1 MRSMK
6 KALTSG
12 GLIEI
17 MPVRDYLYAGE
28 ERRRLYTKLMHNK
41 GLRLV
46 GGLLGSL
53 LMSVAINVFIVPQG
67 LYAGG
72 AYGLCQVI
80 RTLLQTKLGVEA
92 SFDLAGVLY
101 FFVNI
106 PLFLLAFR
114 TLGRTFCLKAAA
126 CTVSNSV
133 FLALIPSPAV
143 PIIPDPLTSCMIG
156 GILVGF
162 AAGLVLTCG
171 CSTGGLDILG
181 LYLSKK
187 NNKFTVGRFCISF
200 NVCLYLLCFILL
212 EATTAIYSAIYNVL
226 SNLFLDRL
234 HRQNVS
240 VQLLIFTKS
249 KDPALPK
256 YIMEQLDRG
265 VTYWQA
271 KGAYTGDDVQ
281 VLCVCLSKYE
291 IDTLEQVIRDIDP
304 NAFFVMQEG
313 VRVVG
318 NFKRHLG

>member
-1 MRSMK
+1 ME
-6 KALTSG
+6 TG
-12 GLIEI
+12 
-17 MPVRDYLYAGE
+17 
-28 ERRRLYTKLMHNK
+28 
-41 GLRLV
+41 
-46 GGLLGSL
+46 
-53 LMSVAINVFIVPQG
+53 
-67 LYAGG
+67 
-72 AYGLCQVI
+72 
-80 RTLLQTKLGVEA
+80 
-92 SFDLAGVLY
+92 FDLAGVLY

-114 TLGRTFCLKAAA
+114 ALGRTFCLKAGI

-200 NVCLYLLCFILL
+200 NVCLYLLCFILFD
-212 EATTAIYSAIYNVL
+212 ATTTIYSAIYNVL

-240 VQLLIFTKS
+240 VQLLIFTTS

-304 NAFFVMQEG
+304 NAFFVVQEG

>member
-1 MRSMK
+1 M
-6 KALTSG
+6 TSG

-17 MPVRDYLYAGE
+17 MPVQDYLYAGE

-101 FFVNI
+101 FFANI

-114 TLGRTFCLKAAA
+114 TLGRTFCLKAGI

-162 AAGLVLTCG
+162 AAGLVLSCG

-200 NVCLYLLCFILL
+200 NVCLYLLCFILFD
-212 EATTAIYSAIYNVL
+212 ATTAIYSAIYNVL

-304 NAFFVMQEG
+304 NAFFVVQEG

>member
-1 MRSMK
+1 MRSTK

-101 FFVNI
+101 FFANI

-114 TLGRTFCLKAAA
+114 TLGRTFCLKAGI

-200 NVCLYLLCFILL
+200 NVCLYLLCFILFD
-212 EATTAIYSAIYNVL
+212 ATTAIYSAIYNVL

-313 VRVVG
+313 VRVEG

>member
-1 MRSMK
+1 MRRTK

-101 FFVNI
+101 FFMNL

-114 TLGRTFCLKAAA
+114 TLGRTFCLKAGI

-200 NVCLYLLCFILL
+200 NVCLYLLCFILFD
-212 EATTAIYSAIYNVL
+212 ATTAIYSAIYNVL

>member
-1 MRSMK
+1 M
-6 KALTSG
+6 TSG

-114 TLGRTFCLKAAA
+114 TLGRTFCLKAGI

-200 NVCLYLLCFILL
+200 NVCLYLLCFILFD
-212 EATTAIYSAIYNVL
+212 ATTAIYSAIYNVL

>member
-1 MRSMK
+1 MRRTK

-53 LMSVAINVFIVPQG
+53 LMSMAINVFIVPQG

-101 FFVNI
+101 FFMNL

-114 TLGRTFCLKAAA
+114 TLGRTFCLKAGI

-200 NVCLYLLCFILL
+200 NVCLYLLCFLL
-212 EATTAIYSAIYNVL
+212 FDATTAIYSAIYNVL

-240 VQLLIFTKS
+240 VQLMIFTKS
-249 KDPALPK
+249 KDPALPQ

-304 NAFFVMQEG
+304 NAFFVVQEG

>member
-1 MRSMK
+1 MRRTK

-17 MPVRDYLYAGE
+17 MPVQDHLYAGE

-101 FFVNI
+101 FFANI

-114 TLGRTFCLKAAA
+114 TLGRTFCLKAGI

-200 NVCLYLLCFILL
+200 NVCLYLLCFILFD
-212 EATTAIYSAIYNVL
+212 ATTAIYSAIYNVL

>member
-1 MRSMK
+1 M
-6 KALTSG
+6 TSG

-101 FFVNI
+101 FFMNL

-114 TLGRTFCLKAAA
+114 TLGRTFCLKAGI

-162 AAGLVLTCG
+162 AAGLVLSCG

-200 NVCLYLLCFILL
+200 NVCLYLLCFILFD
-212 EATTAIYSAIYNVL
+212 ATTAIYSAIYNVL

-291 IDTLEQVIRDIDP
+291 IDTLEQVIREIGR
-304 NAFFVMQEG
+304 AHV
-313 VRVVG
+313 
-318 NFKRHLG
+318 

>member
-1 MRSMK
+1 MMK
-6 KALTSG
+6 KALTIG
-12 GLIEI
+12 IPAEI
-17 MPVRDYLYAGE
+17 MPVQGQRTRE
-28 ERRRLYTKLMHNK
+28 ERERLYTKLMHNK

-80 RTLLQTKLGVEA
+80 RTLLASKLGVETG
-92 SFDLAGVLY
+92 FDLAGVLY

-114 TLGRTFCLKAAA
+114 ALGRTFCLRAAV

-162 AAGLVLTCG
+162 SAGLVLTCG

-187 NNKFTVGRFCISF
+187 NPKFTVGRFCICF
-200 NVCLYLLCFILL
+200 NVCLYTLCFILFN
-212 EATTAIYSAIYNVL
+212 ATTAIYSAIYNIL
-226 SNLFLDRL
+226 NNLFLDRL
-234 HRQNVS
+234 HQQNVN
-240 VQLLIFTKS
+240 VELLIFTK
-249 KDPALPK
+249 KNDPELPRF
-256 YIMEQLDRG
+256 IMDKLDRG
-265 VTYWQA
+265 VTYWTA
-271 KGAYTGDDVQ
+271 HGAYTGDEVQ

-291 IDTLEQVIRDIDP
+291 VGTLQQ
-304 NAFFVMQEG
+304 VMQEIDPKAFFIVQEG
-313 VRVVG
+313 IRTGG
-318 NFKRHLG
+318 NYRRHLN

>member
-1 MRSMK
+1 MRRTK

-101 FFVNI
+101 FFANI

-114 TLGRTFCLKAAA
+114 TLGRTFCLKAGI

-162 AAGLVLTCG
+162 AAGLVLSCG

-200 NVCLYLLCFILL
+200 NVCLYLLCFLL
-212 EATTAIYSAIYNVL
+212 FDATTAIYSAIYNVL

-291 IDTLEQVIRDIDP
+291 IDTLKQVIRDIDP

-313 VRVVG
+313 VRVEG

>member
-1 MRSMK
+1 MMK
-6 KALTSG
+6 KALTIG
-12 GLIEI
+12 IPAEI
-17 MPVRDYLYAGE
+17 MPVQGQRTRE
-28 ERRRLYTKLMHNK
+28 ERERLYTKLMHDK

-80 RTLLQTKLGVEA
+80 RTLLASKLGVETG
-92 SFDLAGVLY
+92 FDLAGVLY

-114 TLGRTFCLKAAA
+114 ALGRTFCLRAAV

-162 AAGLVLTCG
+162 SAGLVLTCG
-171 CSTGGLDILG
+171 CSTGGLDVLG

-187 NNKFTVGRFCISF
+187 GTGFTVGRFSIAF
-200 NVCLYLLCFILL
+200 NAILYALCAVLFDLN
-212 EATTAIYSAIYNVL
+212 TAIYSAIYMVF
-226 SNLFLDRL
+226 SSLFLDRV
-234 HRQNVS
+234 HQQNIS
-240 VQLLIFTKS
+240 VQMLIFTKE
-249 KDPALPK
+249 DPKELSRTITEK
-256 YIMEQLDRG
+256 LERGFTFWEGQGGYSHEQIH
-265 VTYWQA
+265 
-271 KGAYTGDDVQ
+271 

-291 IDTLEQVIRDIDP
+291 VLSLQMALHEIDP
-304 NAFFVMQEG
+304 HAFFVIQEG
-313 VRVVG
+313 VRVGG
-318 NFKRHLG
+318 NFDRHLSS

>member
-1 MRSMK
+1 MRRTK

-114 TLGRTFCLKAAA
+114 TLGRTFCLKAGI

-200 NVCLYLLCFILL
+200 NVCLYLLCFILFD
-212 EATTAIYSAIYNVL
+212 ATTAIYSAIYNVL

-304 NAFFVMQEG
+304 NAFFVVQEG

>member
-1 MRSMK
+1 MRRTK

-114 TLGRTFCLKAAA
+114 TLGRTFCLKAGI

-143 PIIPDPLTSCMIG
+143 PIIPT
-156 GILVGF
+156 
-162 AAGLVLTCG
+162 
-171 CSTGGLDILG
+171 
-181 LYLSKK
+181 
-187 NNKFTVGRFCISF
+187 R
-200 NVCLYLLCFILL
+200 
-212 EATTAIYSAIYNVL
+212 
-226 SNLFLDRL
+226 
-234 HRQNVS
+234 
-240 VQLLIFTKS
+240 
-249 KDPALPK
+249 
-256 YIMEQLDRG
+256 
-265 VTYWQA
+265 
-271 KGAYTGDDVQ
+271 
-281 VLCVCLSKYE
+281 
-291 IDTLEQVIRDIDP
+291 
-304 NAFFVMQEG
+304 
-313 VRVVG
+313 
-318 NFKRHLG
+318 

>member
-1 MRSMK
+1 MRRTK

-101 FFVNI
+101 FFMNL

-114 TLGRTFCLKAAA
+114 TLGRTFCLKAGI

-162 AAGLVLTCG
+162 AAGLVLSCG

-200 NVCLYLLCFILL
+200 NVCLYLLCFILFD
-212 EATTAIYSAIYNVL
+212 ATTAIYSAIYNVL

>member
-1 MRSMK
+1 MRSTK

-17 MPVRDYLYAGE
+17 MPVQDYLYAGE

-101 FFVNI
+101 FFANI

-114 TLGRTFCLKAAA
+114 TLGRTFCLKAGI

-162 AAGLVLTCG
+162 AAGLVLSCG

-200 NVCLYLLCFILL
+200 NVCLYLLCFILFD
-212 EATTAIYSAIYNVL
+212 ATTAIYSAIYNVL

>member
-1 MRSMK
+1 MRRTK

-101 FFVNI
+101 FFANI

-114 TLGRTFCLKAAA
+114 TLGRTFCLKAGI

-200 NVCLYLLCFILL
+200 NVCLYLLCFILFD
-212 EATTAIYSAIYNVL
+212 ATTAIYSAIYNVL

-291 IDTLEQVIRDIDP
+291 IDTLKQVIRDIDP

-313 VRVVG
+313 VRVEG

>member
-1 MRSMK
+1 MRRTK

-101 FFVNI
+101 FFMNI

-114 TLGRTFCLKAAA
+114 ALGRTFCLKAAA

-162 AAGLVLTCG
+162 AAGLVLSCG

-200 NVCLYLLCFILL
+200 NVCLYLLCFILFD
-212 EATTAIYSAIYNVL
+212 ATTAIYSAIYNVL

>member
-1 MRSMK
+1 MRRTK

-17 MPVRDYLYAGE
+17 MPVQDYLYAGE

-101 FFVNI
+101 FFANI

-200 NVCLYLLCFILL
+200 NVCLYLLCFILFD
-212 EATTAIYSAIYNVL
+212 ATTAIYSAIYNVL

-304 NAFFVMQEG
+304 NAFFVVQEG

>member
-1 MRSMK
+1 M
-6 KALTSG
+6 TSG

-17 MPVRDYLYAGE
+17 MPVQDYLYAGE

-101 FFVNI
+101 FFANI

-114 TLGRTFCLKAAA
+114 TLGRTFCLKAGI

-143 PIIPDPLTSCMIG
+143 PIIPDPLTNCMIG

-200 NVCLYLLCFILL
+200 NVCLYLLCFILFD
-212 EATTAIYSAIYNVL
+212 ATTAIYSAIYNVL

-291 IDTLEQVIRDIDP
+291 IDTLKQVIRDIDP

-313 VRVVG
+313 VRVEG

>member
-1 MRSMK
+1 MRRTK

-17 MPVRDYLYAGE
+17 MPVQDYLYAGE

-114 TLGRTFCLKAAA
+114 TLGRTFCLKAGI

-162 AAGLVLTCG
+162 AAGLVLSCG

-200 NVCLYLLCFILL
+200 NVCLYLLCFILFD
-212 EATTAIYSAIYNVL
+212 ATTAIYSAIYNVL

-249 KDPALPK
+249 KDSALPK

-313 VRVVG
+313 VRVEG

>member
-1 MRSMK
+1 MRRTK

-200 NVCLYLLCFILL
+200 NVCLYLLCFILFD
-212 EATTAIYSAIYNVL
+212 ATTAIYSAIYNVL

-291 IDTLEQVIRDIDP
+291 IDTLKQVIRDIDP

-313 VRVVG
+313 VRVEG

>member
-1 MRSMK
+1 MRRTK

-101 FFVNI
+101 FFMNI

-114 TLGRTFCLKAAA
+114 TLGRTFCLKAGI

-143 PIIPDPLTSCMIG
+143 PIIPDPLTSCMVG

-187 NNKFTVGRFCISF
+187 GSRFTVGRLSISF
-200 NVCLYLLCFILL
+200 NALLYTLCFFLFD
-212 EATTAIYSAIYNVL
+212 ATTAIYSAIYNVL
-226 SNLFLDRL
+226 SSLFLDRI
-234 HRQNVS
+234 HRQNVT
-240 VQLLIFTKS
+240 VQLLIFTK
-249 KDPALPK
+249 KNDPQLPR
-256 YIMEQLDRG
+256 YSMEQLDRG
-265 VTYWQA
+265 VTSWT
-271 KGAYTGDDVQ
+271 GRGGWTGDEGQ

-291 IDTLEQVIRDIDP
+291 IDTLQDVLRRVDP
-304 NAFFVMQEG
+304 DAFYIVQEG
-313 VRVVG
+313 VHAGG
-318 NFKRHLG
+318 NFERHLE

>member
-1 MRSMK
+1 MRSTK

-17 MPVRDYLYAGE
+17 MPVQDYLYAGE

-101 FFVNI
+101 FFANI

-200 NVCLYLLCFILL
+200 NVCLYLLCFILFD
-212 EATTAIYSAIYNVL
+212 ATTAIYSAIYNVL

>member
-1 MRSMK
+1 MRRTK

-67 LYAGG
+67 LYGG

-80 RTLLQTKLGVEA
+80 RTLLASKLGVETG
-92 SFDLAGVLY
+92 FDLAGVLY
-101 FFVNI
+101 FFMNI

-114 TLGRTFCLKAAA
+114 ALGRTFCLKAGI

-200 NVCLYLLCFILL
+200 NVCLYLLCFILFD
-212 EATTAIYSAIYNVL
+212 ATTAIYSAIYNVL

-291 IDTLEQVIRDIDP
+291 IDTLKQVIRDIDP

-313 VRVVG
+313 VRVEG

>member
-1 MRSMK
+1 
-6 KALTSG
+6 
-12 GLIEI
+12 

-101 FFVNI
+101 FFANI

-114 TLGRTFCLKAAA
+114 TLGRTFCLKAGI

-200 NVCLYLLCFILL
+200 NVCLYLLCFILFD
-212 EATTAIYSAIYNVL
+212 ATTAIYSAIYNVL

-291 IDTLEQVIRDIDP
+291 IDTLKQVIRDIDP

-313 VRVVG
+313 VRVEG

>member
-1 MRSMK
+1 M
-6 KALTSG
+6 
-12 GLIEI
+12 
-17 MPVRDYLYAGE
+17 
-28 ERRRLYTKLMHNK
+28 YTKLMHDK

-80 RTLLQTKLGVEA
+80 RTLLASKLGVETG
-92 SFDLAGVLY
+92 FDLAGVLY

-114 TLGRTFCLKAAA
+114 ALGRTFCLRAAV

-162 AAGLVLTCG
+162 SAGLVLTCG

-200 NVCLYLLCFILL
+200 NVCLYLLCFLL
-212 EATTAIYSAIYNVL
+212 FDATTAIYSAIYNVL

-240 VQLLIFTKS
+240 VQLMIFTKS
-249 KDPALPK
+249 KDPALPQ

-265 VTYWQA
+265 VTVLHGEGGYSHEPE
-271 KGAYTGDDVQ
+271 Q
-281 VLCVCLSKYE
+281 VLLSVVSNRQLPK
-291 IDTLEQVIRDIDP
+291 LEKLAHAIDP
-304 NAFFVMQEG
+304 TCFMIVSHVTEVSGRGFSLD
-313 VRVVG
+313 
-318 NFKRHLG
+318 KDYH

>member
-1 MRSMK
+1 
-6 KALTSG
+6 LTSG

-17 MPVRDYLYAGE
+17 MPVQDYLYAGE

-101 FFVNI
+101 FFANI

-114 TLGRTFCLKAAA
+114 TLGRTFCLKAGI

-162 AAGLVLTCG
+162 AAGLVLSCG

-200 NVCLYLLCFILL
+200 NVCLYLLCFILFD
-212 EATTAIYSAIYNVL
+212 ATTAIYSAIYNVL

-291 IDTLEQVIRDIDP
+291 IDTLKQVIRDIDP

-313 VRVVG
+313 VRVEG

>member
-1 MRSMK
+1 MRGTK

-17 MPVRDYLYAGE
+17 MPVQDYLYAGE

-101 FFVNI
+101 FFMNL

-114 TLGRTFCLKAAA
+114 TLGRTFCLKAGI

-200 NVCLYLLCFILL
+200 NVCLYLLCFILFD
-212 EATTAIYSAIYNVL
+212 ATTAIYSAIYNVL

>member
-1 MRSMK
+1 MNEAK

-12 GLIEI
+12 GLMEI
-17 MPVRDYLYAGE
+17 RPVRDLLHARE

-80 RTLLQTKLGVEA
+80 RTLLQTKLGVETT
-92 SFDLAGVLY
+92 FDLAGVLY

-114 TLGRTFCLKAAA
+114 TLGKTFCLKAAV
-126 CTVSNSV
+126 CTISNSV
-133 FLALIPSPAV
+133 FLALIPSPAA
-143 PIIPDPLTSCMIG
+143 PIVPDPLTSCMIG

-162 AAGLVLTCG
+162 AAGLVLSCG

-200 NVCLYLLCFILL
+200 NVCLYLLCFILFD
-212 EATTAIYSAIYNVL
+212 AATAIYSAIYNVL

-240 VQLLIFTKS
+240 VQLMIFTKS

-304 NAFFVMQEG
+304 HAFFVMQEG
-313 VRVVG
+313 VRVEG

>member
-1 MRSMK
+1 MRSTK

-17 MPVRDYLYAGE
+17 MPVQDYLYAGE

-101 FFVNI
+101 FFMNL

-114 TLGRTFCLKAAA
+114 TLGRTFCLKAGI

-162 AAGLVLTCG
+162 AAGLVLSCG

-200 NVCLYLLCFILL
+200 NVCLYLLCFILFD
-212 EATTAIYSAIYNVL
+212 ATTAIYSAIYNVL

-291 IDTLEQVIRDIDP
+291 IDTLKQVIRDIDP

-313 VRVVG
+313 VRVEG

>member
-1 MRSMK
+1 M
-6 KALTSG
+6 TSG

-101 FFVNI
+101 FFANI

-114 TLGRTFCLKAAA
+114 TLGRTFCLKAGI

-143 PIIPDPLTSCMIG
+143 PIIPDPLPSCMIG

-200 NVCLYLLCFILL
+200 NVCLYLLCFILFD
-212 EATTAIYSAIYNVL
+212 ATTAIYSAIYNVL

-291 IDTLEQVIRDIDP
+291 IDTLKQVIRDIDP

-313 VRVVG
+313 VRVEG

>member
-1 MRSMK
+1 VRRTK

-17 MPVRDYLYAGE
+17 MPVQDYLYAGE

-101 FFVNI
+101 FFMNL

-114 TLGRTFCLKAAA
+114 TLGRTFCLKAGI

-200 NVCLYLLCFILL
+200 NVCLYLLCFILFD
-212 EATTAIYSAIYNVL
+212 ATTAIYSAIYNVL

-291 IDTLEQVIRDIDP
+291 IDTLKQVIRDIDP

-313 VRVVG
+313 VRVEG

>member
-1 MRSMK
+1 MRRTK

-17 MPVRDYLYAGE
+17 MPVQDYLYAGE

-101 FFVNI
+101 FFANI

-114 TLGRTFCLKAAA
+114 TLGRTFCLKAGI

-200 NVCLYLLCFILL
+200 NVCLYLLCFILFD
-212 EATTAIYSAIYNVL
+212 ATTAIYSAIYNVL

-291 IDTLEQVIRDIDP
+291 IDTLKQVIRDIDP

-313 VRVVG
+313 VRVEG

>member
-1 MRSMK
+1 MRRTK

-17 MPVRDYLYAGE
+17 MPVQDYLYAGE

-101 FFVNI
+101 FFANI

-114 TLGRTFCLKAAA
+114 TLGRTFCLKAGI

-200 NVCLYLLCFILL
+200 NVCLYLLCFLL
-212 EATTAIYSAIYNVL
+212 FDATTAIYSAIYNVL

-240 VQLLIFTKS
+240 VQLMIFTKS
-249 KDPALPK
+249 KDPALPQ
-256 YIMEQLDRG
+256 YIMQQLDRG

-304 NAFFVMQEG
+304 NAFFVVQEG

>member
-1 MRSMK
+1 M
-6 KALTSG
+6 TSG

-101 FFVNI
+101 FFANI

-114 TLGRTFCLKAAA
+114 TLGRTFCLKAGI

-187 NNKFTVGRFCISF
+187 SNKFTVGRFCISF
-200 NVCLYLLCFILL
+200 NVCLYLLCFILFD
-212 EATTAIYSAIYNVL
+212 ATTAIYSAIYNVL

-291 IDTLEQVIRDIDP
+291 IDTLKQVIRDIDP

-313 VRVVG
+313 VRVEG

>member
-1 MRSMK
+1 MRRTK

-41 GLRLV
+41 GLRLL

-101 FFVNI
+101 FFMNL

-114 TLGRTFCLKAAA
+114 TLGRTFCLKAGI

-200 NVCLYLLCFILL
+200 NVCLYLLCFILFD
-212 EATTAIYSAIYNVL
+212 ATTAIYSAIYNVL

>member
-1 MRSMK
+1 M
-6 KALTSG
+6 TSG

-101 FFVNI
+101 FFANI

-114 TLGRTFCLKAAA
+114 TLGRTFCLKAGI

-200 NVCLYLLCFILL
+200 NVCLYLLCFILFD
-212 EATTAIYSAIYNVL
+212 ATTAIYSAIYNVL

-291 IDTLEQVIRDIDP
+291 IDTLKQVIRDIDP

-313 VRVVG
+313 VRVEG

>member
-1 MRSMK
+1 MRRTK

-17 MPVRDYLYAGE
+17 MPVQDYLYAGE

-101 FFVNI
+101 FFANI

-114 TLGRTFCLKAAA
+114 TLGRTFCLKAGI

-200 NVCLYLLCFILL
+200 NVCLYLLCFILFD
-212 EATTAIYSAIYNVL
+212 ATTAIYSAIYNVL

-291 IDTLEQVIRDIDP
+291 IDTLKQVIRDIDP

>member
-1 MRSMK
+1 MRRTK

-101 FFVNI
+101 FFMNL

-114 TLGRTFCLKAAA
+114 TLGRTFCLKAGI

-143 PIIPDPLTSCMIG
+143 PIIPDPLTSCMVG

-162 AAGLVLTCG
+162 AAGLVLSCG

-200 NVCLYLLCFILL
+200 NVCLYLLCFILFD
-212 EATTAIYSAIYNVL
+212 ATTAIYSAIYNVL

-313 VRVVG
+313 VRVEG